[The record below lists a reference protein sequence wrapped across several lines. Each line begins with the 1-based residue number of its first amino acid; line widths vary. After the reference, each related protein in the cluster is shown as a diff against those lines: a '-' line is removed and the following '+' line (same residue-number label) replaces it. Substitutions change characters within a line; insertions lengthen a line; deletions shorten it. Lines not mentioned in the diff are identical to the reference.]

1 MASIRRNARKP
12 YSRPNVNDNWVH
24 DRAPGAKQSAA
35 PASNGLGR
43 GPAGPPSARLVVS
56 NLHYELTPLD
66 LSKIFGQAGT
76 LGTTLSPPARMKP
89 TTDPL
94 WLAKYDRSGRSTGT
108 ATITYETVDDAKKAK
123 NLFDNKTA
131 RGQAMTIE
139 FAAQQP
145 RPQRA
150 VSAPSTMK
158 LLNRIEKPSLIDRLS
173 SQDDTAVAQPKG
185 NGRNGKGGRAE
196 GGVGPVRNKRGGNKP
211 KEPRQKKK
219 PATAEDLD
227 RELEA
232 FMQEPVVKSGEKKDE
247 AEKPAEAPKPAA
259 GEDVEMA

>member
-24 DRAPGAKQSAA
+24 DRAPGAKQAAA
-35 PASNGLGR
+35 PQTNGLGR
-43 GPAGPPSARLVVS
+43 GPATPASARLVVS

-76 LGTTLSPPARMKP
+76 LVREPQIR
-89 TTDPL
+89 
-94 WLAKYDRSGRSTGT
+94 YDRSGRSTGT
-108 ATITYETVDDAKKAK
+108 AIITYETVDDAKKAK

-131 RGQAMTIE
+131 KGQAMNIE
-139 FAAQQP
+139 FAALQP

-150 VSAPSTMK
+150 ASAPSTMK

-232 FMQEPVVKSGEKKDE
+232 FMQEPVAKSGEKKDE
-247 AEKPAEAPKPAA
+247 AANAEQAAEAPKPAA

>member
-24 DRAPGAKQSAA
+24 DRAPGAKQAAA
-35 PASNGLGR
+35 PQTNGLGR
-43 GPAGPPSARLVVS
+43 GPATPASARLVVS

-76 LGTTLSPPARMKP
+76 LVREPQIR
-89 TTDPL
+89 
-94 WLAKYDRSGRSTGT
+94 YDRSGRSTGT
-108 ATITYETVDDAKKAK
+108 AIITYETVDDAKKAK

-131 RGQAMTIE
+131 KGQAMNIE
-139 FAAQQP
+139 FAALQP

-150 VSAPSTMK
+150 ASAPSTMK

-173 SQDDTAVAQPKG
+173 SQDDTA
-185 NGRNGKGGRAE
+185 GGRAE

-232 FMQEPVVKSGEKKDE
+232 FMQEP
-247 AEKPAEAPKPAA
+247 AAEAPKPAA

>member
-12 YSRPNVNDNWVH
+12 YSRPNINDNWVH

-76 LGTTLSPPARMKP
+76 LVHEPQIR
-89 TTDPL
+89 
-94 WLAKYDRSGRSTGT
+94 YDRSGRSTGT

-173 SQDDTAVAQPKG
+173 SQDDTA
-185 NGRNGKGGRAE
+185 GGRTE

-232 FMQEPVVKSGEKKDE
+232 FMQEP
-247 AEKPAEAPKPAA
+247 AAEAPKPAA